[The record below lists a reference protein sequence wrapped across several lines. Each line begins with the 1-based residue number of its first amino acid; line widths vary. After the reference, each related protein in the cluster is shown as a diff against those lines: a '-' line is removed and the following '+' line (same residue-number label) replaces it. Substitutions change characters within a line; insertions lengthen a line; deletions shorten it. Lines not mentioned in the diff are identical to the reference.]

1 MKKIRNLM
9 AGRENELESLMNSL
23 SKTLEGKG
31 TFILISG
38 EAGIGK
44 TRLCQEFEIM
54 ASSIGCKTLVGR
66 CMPGPPLPFLPVI
79 DAFKD
84 ASNSDQNTFDGNTPL
99 VIESVRLTYRSND
112 EHADTRSE
120 NERFVFSILDRLR
133 LLSSKSPVLLIIED
147 LHWVDSSTLQLLLF
161 LARNLSEMRLI
172 IVGTYRPEDLVS
184 VDDTPHPLV
193 DWIPTLKKSAP
204 CKEIELKS
212 LSEKEI
218 AMAISS
224 TFGISVENKLTSRI
238 TKESGGNPLFALEL
252 VRYLSETDAFQ
263 YVNGT
268 WFLGTGASFDVPS
281 NIRDLIIRRVERLPK
296 EQRRILELAS
306 VVRGPFTPS
315 ILEDIISAPRGSMAR
330 AISEIAHRQLMLSE
344 SQEFFRFSHE
354 QIRRVTYEQVSE
366 MRRKELHH
374 LVGKHLE
381 ALPERDFRYGELA
394 LHFDL
399 AGQQKKAL
407 RYSLLAGEECLRR
420 MAMMESIPF
429 FEKVIK
435 GTKENETHVKCRI
448 RALEGIGTAQL
459 ELSNYDSAA
468 RHFRELLTLN
478 PDSRT
483 KARSLRKCAEC
494 YGPTRLGKGSSAD
507 LLRLC
512 EEAESIPEIERSEV
526 GEIWHYRA
534 MVTTWEGRP
543 EDAEKFA
550 IESEKIFR
558 EVGPIERLA
567 IQLTYNLTIDIT
579 IGNVGI
585 AIEKAREIW
594 DLYRE
599 HPYPSGELELLN
611 YLGIALMHQG
621 RYSEARVTIQRSI
634 DLAEKLGDYP
644 LVCWGYIYLAMVY
657 EGMGQMGAASDLAQ
671 EARERALLTESPYLV
686 AASNAALARH
696 LIGEGRIEDAKPLVN
711 EAKEITKEFQWAIKT
726 PTRGL
731 IELATAQLYDSEN
744 KDPDTLFENAQ
755 SYLQGAAFALYL
767 EGNAFLLH
775 GLSLKHRGHFEE
787 GEERCR
793 TALGIFTKIGNEEKV
808 AKINEILEQ

>member
-1 MKKIRNLM
+1 
-9 AGRENELESLMNSL
+9 
-23 SKTLEGKG
+23 
-31 TFILISG
+31 
-38 EAGIGK
+38 
-44 TRLCQEFEIM
+44 
-54 ASSIGCKTLVGR
+54 
-66 CMPGPPLPFLPVI
+66 
-79 DAFKD
+79 
-84 ASNSDQNTFDGNTPL
+84 
-99 VIESVRLTYRSND
+99 
-112 EHADTRSE
+112 
-120 NERFVFSILDRLR
+120 
-133 LLSSKSPVLLIIED
+133 
-147 LHWVDSSTLQLLLF
+147 
-161 LARNLSEMRLI
+161 
-172 IVGTYRPEDLVS
+172 
-184 VDDTPHPLV
+184 
-193 DWIPTLKKSAP
+193 
-204 CKEIELKS
+204 

-218 AMAISS
+218 AVAISS
-224 TFGISVENKLTSRI
+224 TFGISVDNKLTSRI
-238 TKESGGNPLFALEL
+238 TQESGGNPLFALEL

-263 YVNGT
+263 NVNGT
-268 WFLGTGASFDVPS
+268 WLLGIGVLFDVPS
-281 NIRDLIIRRVERLPK
+281 NIRDLIIRRVERLTK

-306 VVRGPFTPS
+306 VVGGPFTAS
-315 ILEDIISAPRGSMAR
+315 LLEEIISAPRGSMTR
-330 AISEIAHRQLMLSE
+330 AISEMAHRQLMLSE
-344 SQEFFRFSHE
+344 SNQLFRFSHE

-374 LVGKHLE
+374 LVGEYLE
-381 ALPERDFRYGELA
+381 GLPDKDYRYGELA
-394 LHFDL
+394 LHFDQ
-399 AGQQKKAL
+399 AGQQNKAL
-407 RYSLLAGEECLRR
+407 KYSLFAGEECLRR

-429 FEKVIK
+429 FERVLK
-435 GTKENETHVKCRI
+435 GTKENDARTKCRI
-448 RALEGIGTAQL
+448 RALEGLGTAQL
-459 ELSNYDSAA
+459 ELSNYDTAA
-468 RHFRELLTLN
+468 RYFNELLTFN
-478 PDSRT
+478 PDPKT

-543 EDAEKFA
+543 EDAEKYA

-611 YLGIALMHQG
+611 YLGIALLHQG
-621 RYSEARVTIQRSI
+621 RYSEAKVTLQRSI

-657 EGMGQMGAASDLAQ
+657 EGMCEMDAASDLAQ
-671 EARERALLTESPYLV
+671 EARERALLTESPYLI
-686 AASNAALARH
+686 AASNSALARH
-696 LIGEGRIEDAKPLVN
+696 LIDVGKIKDAEPLVN

-731 IELATAQLYDSEN
+731 IELAAAQLCDSEN
-744 KDPDTLFENAQ
+744 MDPYALFENAE
-755 SYLQGAAFALYL
+755 SHLQGAAFALYL

-775 GLSLKHRGHFEE
+775 GLSLRRRGFRDE
-787 GEERCR
+787 GDERCR
-793 TALGIFTKIGNEEKV
+793 TALDIFKKIGNEEKV
-808 AKINEILEQ
+808 MKIIEMLEN